1 MKKKRLGLLN
11 KREKN
16 LMTWASYWRQ
26 NPHKFV
32 EDYLG
37 ISLFLYQKILIYMIE
52 RVPTF
57 MYIAS
62 RGQGKSFLIAL
73 YCIVRCILYPNT
85 NIVLASGVKKQAQLI
100 ITEKIAFF
108 YNNYEGVRAEIG
120 DRRNIKG
127 GANDTSV
134 TFLNGSKIVAIASN
148 DNARGYRGNILVLD
162 EFRLIKKEIID
173 LVLSPMLNVVR
184 RPEFMNKPEYKDYPQ
199 EQNKSVYISSAW
211 FKTHWIWDEFN
222 QSFKNMIGDGSAFVS
237 AIPYQLSI
245 MHRLLPAE
253 KAKKDR
259 EEYSKTDFD
268 MEYEAL
274 FVGENEKGFFKLDDI
289 NKCMTIT
296 KAFIPPTSLEYIE
309 NMARS
314 VPKKIS
320 NIPRIDTKDE
330 IRLVALDVALLS
342 GNSKN
347 DTSAFTCM
355 RLVRE
360 GEKYRRDVLYLET
373 VRESISTEN
382 LAIRLKQLYNDFE
395 ADYVVVD
402 TNGIGIGVFDS
413 LTSILFDEERDE
425 EYAPWS
431 AVNDEEMN
439 DRVKAKGLPVIY
451 SIKGNSKLNSDIAT
465 SLRTSFEKLKLRLP
479 IRDIEKR
486 EELVNKGGFL
496 KESIQEQTRQLYPF
510 VQSSALSNELVSLEY
525 DIRAGNISIKEV
537 GSATKDR
544 YSSLAYCN
552 YIADE
557 FEKELRTENNSDPY
571 SDYIFISSYT

>member
-1 MKKKRLGLLN
+1 
-11 KREKN
+11 
-16 LMTWASYWRQ
+16 MTWVSYWRK
-26 NPHKFV
+26 NPHRFV

-37 ISLFLYQKILIYMIE
+37 ISLFLYQKILLYMIE
-52 RVPTF
+52 RVGVF
-57 MYIAS
+57 MYIAA

-73 YCIVRCILYPNT
+73 YCIIRCILYPNT

-100 ITEKIAFF
+100 ITEKITFF
-108 YNNYEGVRAEIG
+108 YNNYEGVRVEIG

-134 TFLNGSKIVAIASN
+134 TFLNGSKIVAVASN

-162 EFRLIKKEIID
+162 EFRLIKKDVID

-184 RPEFMNKPEYKDYPQ
+184 RPDFMNKPEYAKYPK

-211 FKTHWIWDEFN
+211 FKTHWIWDEFVLTFN
-222 QSFKNMIGDGSAFVS
+222 NMLKNGSTFV
-237 AIPYQLSI
+237 ANIPYQLSVL
-245 MHRLLPAE
+245 HGLLPLD
-253 KAKKDR
+253 KANKDR
-259 EEYSKTDFD
+259 EEYDKATFD

-289 NKCMTIT
+289 NKCMTLS
-296 KAFIPPTSLEYIE
+296 KAFIPPTTLEYVE
-309 NMARS
+309 NKARS
-314 VPKKIS
+314 IPKKIS
-320 NIPRIDTKDE
+320 NIPRIDKENE
-330 IRLVALDVALLS
+330 IRLVSLDIALMA
-342 GNSKN
+342 GNKNQKN

-355 RLVRE
+355 RLVKDND
-360 GEKYRRDVLYLET
+360 KYRRDILYLET
-373 VRESISTEN
+373 IHRSVATEE

-402 TNGIGIGVFDS
+402 TNGLGVGVFDS
-413 LTSILFDEERDE
+413 LTSILYDEERDE
-425 EYAPWS
+425 EYPAWS
-431 AVNDEEMN
+431 ATNDQEMN

-465 SLRTSFEKLKLRLP
+465 SLKTSFEKMKIRLP

-486 EELVNKGGFL
+486 EDLVAKGGFL
-496 KESIQEQTRQLYPF
+496 KATIQEQNRQLYPF
-510 VQSSALSNELVSLEY
+510 AQSSALSNELVSLEY
-525 DIRAGNISIKEV
+525 DIRAGNIVIKEV
-537 GSATKDR
+537 GTTTKDR

-552 YIADE
+552 YVADE

-571 SDYIFISSYT
+571 GDYIFVSSYR